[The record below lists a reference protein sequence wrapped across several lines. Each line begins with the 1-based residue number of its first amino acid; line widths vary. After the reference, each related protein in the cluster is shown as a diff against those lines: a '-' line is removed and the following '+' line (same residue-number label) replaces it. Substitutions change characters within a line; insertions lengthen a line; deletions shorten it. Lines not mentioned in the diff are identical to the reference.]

1 MDWPLLGWLRSPPSN
16 KTQAERSI
24 PSLFSIENKAKNHL
38 DKAKQTIY
46 TNVLIACLQSFV
58 MAAPSLVTN
67 LETRLRLL
75 NVAAQLFAEQGFNHV
90 TVREICQAA
99 GANVAAVNYHFRDK
113 LGLYKEVVEMA
124 AEAMHRSK
132 VDVIDAA
139 EGLAPEDRLRTYIR
153 MTLHRLLGPEEDSW
167 MEKLIAREL
176 MDPTPALDL
185 IVEKGIKPTSRRM
198 GAMVAELLGT
208 SLDDARVWQCFL
220 SIQAQCLFYKSGKP
234 ITVRMSPP
242 GFKYTP
248 EFIDG
253 LARHIADFSLAGI
266 RAIAAQKPQTME
278 WKP

>member
-1 MDWPLLGWLRSPPSN
+1 MA
-16 KTQAERSI
+16 T
-24 PSLFSIENKAKNHL
+24 PSLI
-38 DKAKQTIY
+38 
-46 TNVLIACLQSFV
+46 TNV
-58 MAAPSLVTN
+58 
-67 LETRLRLL
+67 ETRQRLL
-75 NVAAQLFAEQGFNHV
+75 AAAAKLFAEQGFNHV
-90 TVREICQAA
+90 TVREICQVA

-132 VDVIDAA
+132 VDVMDAA
-139 EGLAPEDRLRTYIR
+139 ERLAPEDRLRTYIR
-153 MTLHRLLGPEEDSW
+153 LTLHRLLGSEEESW

-185 IVEKGIKPTSRRM
+185 IVEKGIKPTSQRM

-208 SLDDARVWQCFL
+208 TLDDARVWQCFL

-248 EFIDG
+248 EFIDR
-253 LARHIADFSLAGI
+253 LADHIAEFSLAGI
-266 RAIAAQKPQTME
+266 RAIAAQKGQSKE

>member
-1 MDWPLLGWLRSPPSN
+1 MVA
-16 KTQAERSI
+16 T
-24 PSLFSIENKAKNHL
+24 
-38 DKAKQTIY
+38 
-46 TNVLIACLQSFV
+46 
-58 MAAPSLVTN
+58 SLVTN
-67 LETRLRLL
+67 FETRRRLL
-75 NVAAQLFAEQGFNHV
+75 NVAAELFAEQGFNHA
-90 TVREICQAA
+90 TVREICQVA

-124 AEAMHRSK
+124 AEAMHRRK
-132 VDVIDAA
+132 VDVVEAA

-153 MTLHRLLGPEEDSW
+153 LTLHQLLGSEEDSW

-185 IVEKGIKPTSRRM
+185 IVEKGIKPTSQRM

-253 LARHIADFSLAGI
+253 LARHIAEFSLAGI

>member
-1 MDWPLLGWLRSPPSN
+1 MA
-16 KTQAERSI
+16 T
-24 PSLFSIENKAKNHL
+24 PSLI
-38 DKAKQTIY
+38 
-46 TNVLIACLQSFV
+46 
-58 MAAPSLVTN
+58 TN
-67 LETRLRLL
+67 LETRQRLL
-75 NVAAQLFAEQGFNHV
+75 NAAAKLFAEQGFNHV
-90 TVREICQAA
+90 TIREICQVA

-124 AEAMHRSK
+124 ADAMNQSK
-132 VDVIDAA
+132 VDVLEAA
-139 EGLAPEDRLRTYIR
+139 ERLAPEDRLRTYIR
-153 MTLHRLLGPEEDSW
+153 LTLHQLLGSEQESW
-167 MEKLIAREL
+167 MEKLLAREL

-185 IVEKGIKPTSRRM
+185 IVEKGIKPTSQRM

-208 SLDDARVWQCFL
+208 TLDDARVWQCFL

-253 LARHIADFSLAGI
+253 LAHHIAEFSLAGI
-266 RAIAAQKPQTME
+266 RAVAAQKGQSKE

>member
-1 MDWPLLGWLRSPPSN
+1 M
-16 KTQAERSI
+16 
-24 PSLFSIENKAKNHL
+24 
-38 DKAKQTIY
+38 
-46 TNVLIACLQSFV
+46 VLIACLQSFV
-58 MAAPSLVTN
+58 MTAPSLVTN
-67 LETRLRLL
+67 VETRRRLL
-75 NVAAQLFAEQGFNHV
+75 AVAAELFAEQGFNHV

-132 VDVIDAA
+132 VDVVEAA

-153 MTLHRLLGPEEDSW
+153 LTLHQLLGSEEDSW

-176 MDPTPALDL
+176 IDPTPALDL

>member
-1 MDWPLLGWLRSPPSN
+1 MATSS
-16 KTQAERSI
+16 QI
-24 PSLFSIENKAKNHL
+24 
-38 DKAKQTIY
+38 
-46 TNVLIACLQSFV
+46 TNI
-58 MAAPSLVTN
+58 
-67 LETRLRLL
+67 ETRQRLL
-75 NVAAQLFAEQGFNHV
+75 NVAAELFAEQGFNHV
-90 TVREICQAA
+90 TVREICQVS

-124 AEAMHRSK
+124 AQAMHRSK
-132 VDVIDAA
+132 MDVIEAA
-139 EGLAPEDRLRTYIR
+139 EALAPEDRLRTYIR
-153 MTLHRLLGPEEDSW
+153 LTLHRLLGPEEESW

-185 IVEKGIKPTSRRM
+185 IVEKGIKPTSQRM

-234 ITVRMSPP
+234 ITVRMNPQ

-248 EFIDG
+248 EVIDG
-253 LARHIADFSLAGI
+253 LAHHIAEFSLAGI
-266 RAIAAQKPQTME
+266 RAIAAQKPQPTE

>member
-1 MDWPLLGWLRSPPSN
+1 MATS
-16 KTQAERSI
+16 
-24 PSLFSIENKAKNHL
+24 SLI
-38 DKAKQTIY
+38 T
-46 TNVLIACLQSFV
+46 T
-58 MAAPSLVTN
+58 
-67 LETRLRLL
+67 LETRRRLL
-75 NVAAQLFAEQGFNHV
+75 NVAAALFAEQGFNHV

-153 MTLHRLLGPEEDSW
+153 LTLHQLLGSEKDSW

-185 IVEKGIKPTSRRM
+185 IVEKGIKPTSQRM

-208 SLDDARVWQCFL
+208 SLNDARVWQCFL

-253 LARHIADFSLAGI
+253 LARHIAEFSLAGI

>member
-1 MDWPLLGWLRSPPSN
+1 
-16 KTQAERSI
+16 
-24 PSLFSIENKAKNHL
+24 
-38 DKAKQTIY
+38 
-46 TNVLIACLQSFV
+46 
-58 MAAPSLVTN
+58 
-67 LETRLRLL
+67 
-75 NVAAQLFAEQGFNHV
+75 
-90 TVREICQAA
+90 
-99 GANVAAVNYHFRDK
+99 
-113 LGLYKEVVEMA
+113 
-124 AEAMHRSK
+124 
-132 VDVIDAA
+132 
-139 EGLAPEDRLRTYIR
+139 
-153 MTLHRLLGPEEDSW
+153 

-185 IVEKGIKPTSRRM
+185 IVEKGIKPTSQRM

-248 EFIDG
+248 EIIDG